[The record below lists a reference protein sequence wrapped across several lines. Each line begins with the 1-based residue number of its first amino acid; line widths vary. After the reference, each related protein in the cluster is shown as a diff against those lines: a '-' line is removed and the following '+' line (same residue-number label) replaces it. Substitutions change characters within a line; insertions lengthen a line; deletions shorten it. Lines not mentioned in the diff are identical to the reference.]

1 MEQFKIGVDMNLIIY
16 FSSHVILNV
25 IITLIDHSPNTAYQ
39 DQYKQIAN
47 KHRVFKIPTGQR
59 QISWLYSCF
68 QKSCEKKGKK
78 QVAILLG
85 NLVIRETDMDK

>member
-1 MEQFKIGVDMNLIIY
+1 MNLIIY

-47 KHRVFKIPTGQR
+47 KHRVFKNSNWPEADQ
-59 QISWLYSCF
+59 
-68 QKSCEKKGKK
+68 
-78 QVAILLG
+78 
-85 NLVIRETDMDK
+85 LVI

>member
-47 KHRVFKIPTGQR
+47 KHRVFKNSSGPEADQ
-59 QISWLYSCF
+59 
-68 QKSCEKKGKK
+68 
-78 QVAILLG
+78 
-85 NLVIRETDMDK
+85 LVIQLFSEKL

>member
-39 DQYKQIAN
+39 DQYKLQIN
-47 KHRVFKIPTGQR
+47 IEFFKNSNWPEADQ
-59 QISWLYSCF
+59 
-68 QKSCEKKGKK
+68 
-78 QVAILLG
+78 
-85 NLVIRETDMDK
+85 LVIQLFSEKL

>member
-47 KHRVFKIPTGQR
+47 KQRVFKNSNWPEADQ
-59 QISWLYSCF
+59 
-68 QKSCEKKGKK
+68 
-78 QVAILLG
+78 
-85 NLVIRETDMDK
+85 LVIQLFSEKL

>member
-1 MEQFKIGVDMNLIIY
+1 MNLIIY

-47 KHRVFKIPTGQR
+47 KHRVFKKIPTGQR

-68 QKSCEKKGKK
+68 QKSCGKKGKK
-78 QVAILLG
+78 QVTILQG

>member
-1 MEQFKIGVDMNLIIY
+1 MEQFKIGVDMNPIIY

-47 KHRVFKIPTGQR
+47 KHRVFK
-59 QISWLYSCF
+59 YSNWPEAD
-68 QKSCEKKGKK
+68 Q
-78 QVAILLG
+78 
-85 NLVIRETDMDK
+85 LVIQLFSEKLWEKRKKAGDNLAR

>member
-47 KHRVFKIPTGQR
+47 KHRVLKNSNRPEADQ
-59 QISWLYSCF
+59 
-68 QKSCEKKGKK
+68 
-78 QVAILLG
+78 
-85 NLVIRETDMDK
+85 LVIQLFSEKL

>member
-16 FSSHVILNV
+16 FSSYVILNV

-47 KHRVFKIPTGQR
+47 KHRVFKNSNWPEADQ
-59 QISWLYSCF
+59 
-68 QKSCEKKGKK
+68 
-78 QVAILLG
+78 
-85 NLVIRETDMDK
+85 LVIQLFSEKL

>member
-1 MEQFKIGVDMNLIIY
+1 MNLIIY

>member
-25 IITLIDHSPNTAYQ
+25 IITLIDHSPNTTYQ

-47 KHRVFKIPTGQR
+47 KHRVLKNSNRPEADQ
-59 QISWLYSCF
+59 
-68 QKSCEKKGKK
+68 
-78 QVAILLG
+78 
-85 NLVIRETDMDK
+85 LVIQLFSEKL